1 MAQNEEGVWDAAKKV
16 AWGKWAITQGFTA
29 LETHMARSAGKY
41 SVGDAVTMVDL
52 VLVPQIYV
60 SGVCV
65 CVCVRVTDK
74 RETCGHGG
82 QGSAVSWF
90 WNSVRVRAYV

>member
-65 CVCVRVTDK
+65 CVRVTDK

-90 WNSVRVRAYV
+90 WNSVRVRACV